1 MSADGK
7 EKPTLSFS
15 DVYVD
20 IQNKRVL
27 RDVTGTARRGEI
39 LAVMG
44 PSGTHVVVCAR
55 SNLTVPAYNYSVT
68 LQYMHD

>member
-1 MSADGK
+1 M
-7 EKPTLSFS
+7 LSFT
-15 DVYVD
+15 DVCVD

-44 PSGTHVVVCAR
+44 PSGMVVRTHSSLLGHYRYFQC
-55 SNLTVPAYNYSVT
+55 
-68 LQYMHD
+68 MHD